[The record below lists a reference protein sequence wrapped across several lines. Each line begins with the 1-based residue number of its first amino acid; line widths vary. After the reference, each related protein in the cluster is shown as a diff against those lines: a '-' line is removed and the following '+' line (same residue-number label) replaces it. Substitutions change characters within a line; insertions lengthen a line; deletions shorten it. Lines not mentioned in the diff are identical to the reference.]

1 VLPRTYDDQVCSI
14 ARALEVVGER
24 WTLLLIRDA
33 FLGVRRFQD
42 FERSLGLSKKVLAER
57 LERLT
62 VEGILE
68 RHRYQERPPRDEY
81 RLTPKGRGLWSVLAQ
96 LMMWGDAHYSPE
108 AGPPRLLRHR
118 DCGGTADG
126 RLRCTQCGADLEG
139 RDVELV
145 AGPGLAAS
153 A

>member
-42 FERSLGLSKKVLAER
+42 FERGLGVSKKVLAER

-62 VEGILE
+62 EEGILE
-68 RHRYQERPPRDEY
+68 RRRYQERPPRDEY
-81 RLTPKGRGLWSVLAQ
+81 RLTAKGRALWRVLAQ
-96 LMMWGDAHYSPE
+96 LMIWGDEYYSPAE
-108 AGPPRLLRHR
+108 GPPRLLRHR

-139 RDVELV
+139 GDVELV
-145 AGPGLAAS
+145 AGPGLVS